1 MKRTNHSSER
11 ITSKHDINSDLSASN
26 NNSVEQILNIKTD
39 TNASEKKSDRQM
51 APSQETSV
59 SAVLS
64 SSPTTM
70 TTMVA
75 NNMFV
80 LSHYYPV
87 VPYVLSYQQHVHHG
101 VLNMVVIQ
109 TPMHVPYPGAHHAI
123 DDPSTLLVTFSPAL
137 GSGKYQY
144 FGCPSFPVGLLSC
157 HPSLEPPH
165 VLPSSMSGFHVAHF
179 EATNVLQ
186 HLSAAFSAT
195 YTSNTYCSSSNY
207 YSINGSRIS
216 NSCPKMSFI

>member
-1 MKRTNHSSER
+1 
-11 ITSKHDINSDLSASN
+11 
-26 NNSVEQILNIKTD
+26 
-39 TNASEKKSDRQM
+39 
-51 APSQETSV
+51 
-59 SAVLS
+59 
-64 SSPTTM
+64 
-70 TTMVA
+70 
-75 NNMFV
+75 
-80 LSHYYPV
+80 
-87 VPYVLSYQQHVHHG
+87 
-101 VLNMVVIQ
+101 
-109 TPMHVPYPGAHHAI
+109 MHVPYPGAHHAI

-207 YSINGSRIS
+207 YSINDSSDSCNSSFSRYDVHRYHHHHRHHDRCCRGDSRMIS
-216 NSCPKMSFI
+216 LNRDDSWQRRRSTRSNKKNKMVT

>member
-101 VLNMVVIQ
+101 VVHSQQIR
-109 TPMHVPYPGAHHAI
+109 I
-123 DDPSTLLVTFSPAL
+123 AL
-137 GSGKYQY
+137 
-144 FGCPSFPVGLLSC
+144 F
-157 HPSLEPPH
+157 
-165 VLPSSMSGFHVAHF
+165 
-179 EATNVLQ
+179 TNLY
-186 HLSAAFSAT
+186 SAQ
-195 YTSNTYCSSSNY
+195 
-207 YSINGSRIS
+207 
-216 NSCPKMSFI
+216 